1 MESKVGGGAP
11 IVPSP
16 PASMPHG
23 VAGEAPAVKAYDAYV
38 KSAVVPL
45 AQTCDDLGGLK
56 NMGQLLQ
63 DAWEGVRVVV
73 VLASRSKA
81 PTDDLATALGPH
93 LAATQ
98 NAVKSIRNLRLDREW
113 DCHYKAIVELLA
125 CLSWILYR
133 APQALPAGCVKEALG
148 SAEFWSNRIRKDYK
162 GKDDQQIAFC
172 DNLKKAIAELVDY
185 INEYHKTGL
194 TWNPRG
200 ISLVE
205 AAIRLS
211 DDPIEQPDPKS
222 PLQKRH
228 PTLGAVAGGGN
239 LLGLMGELN
248 KRKNSDGSS
257 AATGLKHVSK
267 DQQTWRKE
275 YKKPSENGSLP
286 SVPDL
291 EGPKSV
297 ALKKKKTPLQGLPIF
312 EYQDRGFKWVVENHT
327 KESVIREAS
336 KDGILT
342 VDTTDSKQQVYLYN
356 CEGVTV
362 IVKGKFKSLI
372 LDKCTSCSVIFDT
385 IISSTETVNCK
396 KVKFQVNG
404 ICPAFTIDKTVN
416 ILIWLSKESLSVT
429 NFTTSLSSEMNVSFP
444 DGEDM
449 KELPIPEQ
457 FVHKLV
463 DGVVTS
469 DVSDL
474 YH

>member
-1 MESKVGGGAP
+1 MP
-11 IVPSP
+11 I
-16 PASMPHG
+16 PHPFAISFVA

-257 AATGLKHVSK
+257 AATGLKHVSHFDPPESPCSAQNLTNTDLSTVHCRFRK
-267 DQQTWRKE
+267 INKLGVRNTKSHPKMVACRRFRIWRDPNRWHSRKRRPHSKVCQFLSTRTE
-275 YKKPSENGSLP
+275 DLNGWS
-286 SVPDL
+286 
-291 EGPKSV
+291 KI
-297 ALKKKKTPLQGLPIF
+297 TP
-312 EYQDRGFKWVVENHT
+312 R
-327 KESVIREAS
+327 
-336 KDGILT
+336 
-342 VDTTDSKQQVYLYN
+342 
-356 CEGVTV
+356 
-362 IVKGKFKSLI
+362 
-372 LDKCTSCSVIFDT
+372 
-385 IISSTETVNCK
+385 
-396 KVKFQVNG
+396 
-404 ICPAFTIDKTVN
+404 
-416 ILIWLSKESLSVT
+416 SLSFGRRPRT
-429 NFTTSLSSEMNVSFP
+429 AF
-444 DGEDM
+444 
-449 KELPIPEQ
+449 
-457 FVHKLV
+457 
-463 DGVVTS
+463 
-469 DVSDL
+469 
-474 YH
+474 